1 LTATMH
7 GRGKRP
13 MFETVAGL
21 AILIV
26 VLVGVIWRPKG
37 IHVFIPAGLGALLA
51 LGLGLVGLPALMTIF
66 GRVWDASFTLI
77 GLFMLAAAL
86 ETNHFFEWAALR
98 LARIAGGNPWRLY
111 LLMCL
116 LTIVVTVCLGNDG
129 AILGMTA
136 IVVKLVKKTFPKTID
151 QSTLSGEPAVQV
163 SKLMQETFPNT
174 VGEPTL
180 SEEQAVQIVKPVKK
194 TLPETGNI
202 LLMPI
207 SKSRSNG
214 QYVEK
219 TLSKVEKTL
228 PKAEHIWWPYIF
240 ATGFLADAFSGFLVP
255 DNLTNIIVAS
265 TYHLPFIDFMLQMS
279 LPMVFAATIAIFF
292 FALRFRSVLF
302 SGEVRYDPADLGE
315 PASVLRDML
324 IFRVSCGALFVLI
337 AGHLVIGGVFHQP
350 VSFVVVPVA
359 LIVLVF
365 MHFRRI
371 RFIREILFAAP
382 WDVLVYA
389 LGMFVVITAAM
400 TPSVIASF
408 LSIAPLHTL
417 ITGGRSV
424 VGVFVTGGI
433 LGVLSALTN
442 NLPATLAGVLL
453 LGTTKTPSM
462 LAIYA
467 IVLGVDVGPKLTP
480 YGSLATLMWMSILRR
495 QGVEIS
501 WGLCFKEN
509 WWVAVFALGAALFGL
524 QLLMMAGWV

>member
-1 LTATMH
+1 MI
-7 GRGKRP
+7 
-13 MFETVAGL
+13 ETVAGL
-21 AILIV
+21 VLLIV
-26 VLVGVIWRPKG
+26 VLVGVIWRPRILWWPKG
-37 IHVFIPAGLGALLA
+37 MPVFIPAGVGAVLA
-51 LGLGLVGLPALMTIF
+51 LVVGLVVLPQLMTIF
-66 GRVWDASFTLI
+66 SRVWDASFTLI

-98 LARIAGGNPWRLY
+98 LARIAGGSPWRLY

-116 LTIVVTVCLGNDG
+116 LTIAVTVFLGNDG

-136 IVVKLVKKTFPKTID
+136 IVVKLVKKTFPKTVD
-151 QSTLSGEPAVQV
+151 EPTLSGELAVQV
-163 SKLMQETFPNT
+163 
-174 VGEPTL
+174 
-180 SEEQAVQIVKPVKK
+180 VKPVKK
-194 TLPETGNI
+194 TLPEMGSI

-207 SKSRSNG
+207 ARPRGNG
-214 QYVEK
+214 QSVR
-219 TLSKVEKTL
+219 KTL
-228 PKAEHIWWPYIF
+228 PKAENIWWPYIF

-279 LPMVFAATIAIFF
+279 LPMVFAASIAILF

-302 SGEVRYDPADLGE
+302 NGKVRYNPADLEE
-315 PASVLRDML
+315 PASVLKDML

-337 AGHLVIGGVFHQP
+337 VGHLVIGGVFHQP

-371 RFIREILFAAP
+371 TFVHEILFAAP

-389 LGMFVVITAAM
+389 LGMFVVITAVM
-400 TPSVIASF
+400 TPGVISVF
-408 LSIAPLHTL
+408 LSIPPLNAL
-417 ITGGRSV
+417 ITGQRTGI
-424 VGVFVTGGI
+424 GIFVTGWI
-433 LGVLSALTN
+433 LGGLSAVTN
-442 NLPATLAGVLL
+442 NLPATLAGVVLL
-453 LGTTKTPSM
+453 ETAKKTSM

-467 IVLGVDVGPKLTP
+467 VILGVDVGPKLTP

-501 WGLCFKEN
+501 WGQCFKEN
-509 WWVAVFALGAALFGL
+509 WWVAALALTASLFGL
-524 QLLMMAGWV
+524 WLLMLKGWV